1 MCVFV
6 CVIVILNIIN
16 ISKYNR
22 MKQTVGCLFTFMI
35 TILNNKSNYLLY
47 AYIINDYILLQKYY

>member
-1 MCVFV
+1 M

-35 TILNNKSNYLLY
+35 IILSNKLNYLLY
-47 AYIINDYILLQKYY
+47 AYYKWLLKL

>member
-22 MKQTVGCLFTFMI
+22 VKQTVGFLFTFMI
-35 TILNNKSNYLLY
+35 IILNNISNYLLY